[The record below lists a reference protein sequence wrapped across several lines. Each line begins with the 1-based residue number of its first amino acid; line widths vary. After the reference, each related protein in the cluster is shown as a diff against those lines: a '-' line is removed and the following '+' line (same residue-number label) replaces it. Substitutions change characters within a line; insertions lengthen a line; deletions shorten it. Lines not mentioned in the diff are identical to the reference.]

1 MEVCRSGSWGT
12 VCDDY
17 WSSTDARVVCRQLG
31 FSRFSKKNEDTNQFS
46 LLQVLTCI
54 LNQLSHSTLSSSSRL
69 TFEHLIKLSWE
80 YWRDKE
86 ASSLSFSCCKLGA
99 GVVDRLKQWR
109 SLL

>member
-31 FSRFSKKNEDTNQFS
+31 FSRFSKINEDTNQLS
-46 LLQVLTCI
+46 LLQVLTCV

-69 TFEHLIKLSWE
+69 TFEHLIKLYLGILEGQGSFKSFFCCTTT
-80 YWRDKE
+80 RCAGKT
-86 ASSLSFSCCKLGA
+86 SS
-99 GVVDRLKQWR
+99 R
-109 SLL
+109 SK